1 MDTTLP
7 YRLLADLILTLHTG
21 VVIFIVLGLI
31 MIIAGNLRGW
41 NWVNNLW
48 FRLVHLVSMLLVT
61 AGTWLDISCPL
72 TDLERWLRIQAHA
85 ETYSESFIGHWLQ
98 QLLYYDLAP
107 WMFVLAYTLFGLLI
121 LALWWIFPPNR
132 KRRYVH

>member
-1 MDTTLP
+1 MDTTLS
-7 YRLLADLILTLHTG
+7 YRLLADLILILHTG
-21 VVIFIVLGLI
+21 VVVFIVFGLV

-41 NWVNNLW
+41 HWVNHFW
-48 FRLVHLVSMLLVT
+48 FRLVHLISMLLVM

-121 LALWWIFPPNR
+121 LAVWWIFPPHR
-132 KRRYVH
+132 KR